1 MERKAFARA
10 WRFLG
15 YHPAAKWSAM
25 IAAVG
30 TGILYVAFLVVLGLF
45 ADLMVNRG
53 KIPAYRDLPRL
64 DRESFHRTW
73 SALAADQRK
82 ETLLAIGL
90 GRREADRLG
99 KIDDPGQAPH
109 KEQELLWRAHIYW
122 LLDRRVNASAA
133 ALVLLGYD
141 ALTANAQQEFRR
153 DWQRL
158 SRDDQRQRLSA
169 VGADESKVGALAKAD
184 VSKFSPPD
192 QALLWRAHLERLL
205 TDQAGSAAAS
215 AYRNDRVRGGIAA
228 VGPETAFDSELNDR
242 GVLSLVVRT
251 EHQLYGPGVGWLA
264 RWSPWMW
271 RYGSPSG
278 QNYYSYLSGLLTVAL
293 VLALL
298 RAAAMFTMNY
308 AAALATIEASNR
320 LRRAIYHHTFR
331 LGTLAFRA
339 LGPSEAVGI
348 FTRQLEAVHD
358 GLFTWLTVVCR
369 EPVKFGLLLLFAVA
383 VDWRLALPFLLAAL
397 LVWLVG
403 GQIAVYLRRQERVA
417 TRRAAEQL
425 ALLQESLMLMRLVKV
440 YLMELFNQSR
450 VERQLATYAGAQM
463 RRYRGQAIA
472 APLLIFLGTLAA
484 VVLLFVAGLIV
495 LSGSLGVAGAITL
508 ATALISLYWPLVD
521 WLEHRRFLRRGRESA
536 VALFKFLDRPG
547 EVGQVV
553 GAEFLPPLSKQLEF
567 DRVSLLE
574 PGTGRKLLDSVSL
587 TIQAGQRVAL
597 VGPDDMEK
605 HALVYLLP
613 RFLDPNAGE
622 IRIDKH
628 NLRWVTFDSLR
639 AQTAIVLQH
648 NLVFNDTVANNI
660 GCGDQSY
667 DLPKIIEAAKVA
679 HAHHFIQKLPQGYE
693 TPIGEMGHYL
703 GISEQFR
710 IALARAILRDAALM
724 IIEEPVAALDDDT
737 KALLDDTFA
746 RVLPGRT
753 VIFLPHRIS
762 TIRSCDQVFLLHK
775 GHVEAAGE
783 HRTLLSQ
790 NQLYRHLQYLEFN
803 EFAEQAPSPVT
814 SNK

>member
-1 MERKAFARA
+1 VERKAFARA

-15 YHPAAKWSAM
+15 YHPVAKWSAM
-25 IAAVG
+25 IAAVA

-45 ADLMVNRG
+45 ADLMVNHG
-53 KIPAYRDLPRL
+53 KVPAYRDLPRL
-64 DRESFHRTW
+64 DRESFQQTW
-73 SALAADQRK
+73 SGLSPEERVQRLRALGLADKAAARVA
-82 ETLLAIGL
+82 T
-90 GRREADRLG
+90 
-99 KIDDPGQAPH
+99 IDDPGQALR
-109 KEQELLWRAHIYW
+109 KEQELIWRTHVYRV
-122 LLDRRVNASAA
+122 LDNRVNASAA
-133 ALVLLGYD
+133 ALVLPVYHDLPADAQQDFLHDWQALPVGGRRERLG
-141 ALTANAQQEFRR
+141 AAGVGESQVATLTAPDAGK
-153 DWQRL
+153 L
-158 SRDDQRQRLSA
+158 P
-169 VGADESKVGALAKAD
+169 
-184 VSKFSPPD
+184 PPD
-192 QALLWRAHLERLL
+192 QALLWRAYLYHFLAE
-205 TDQAGSAAAS
+205 QIGQSAAT
-215 AYRNDRVRGGIAA
+215 AYRSDRVRAA
-228 VGPETAFDSELNDR
+228 AESGPEGAIDRELNDR

-251 EHQLYGPGVGWLA
+251 QHQLYTPGVGWLA

-271 RYGSPSG
+271 RYDRPAG
-278 QNYYSYLSGLLTVAL
+278 QNYYPYLSGLLIVAL

-298 RAAAMFTMNY
+298 RAVAMFVMNY
-308 AAALATIEASNR
+308 AAALATIEATNR

-369 EPVKFGLLLLFAVA
+369 EPVKFGLLLIFAVL

-403 GQIAVYLRRQERVA
+403 GQIAVYFRRQERVA
-417 TRRAAEQL
+417 TRHAAEQL
-425 ALLQESLMLMRLVKV
+425 ALLQESLMLMRLVKC

-450 VERQLATYAGAQM
+450 VERQLAGYAGAQL
-463 RRYRGQAIA
+463 RRYSGQAIYR
-472 APLLIFLGTLAA
+472 PLLIFLGTLAA
-484 VVLLFVAGLIV
+484 VVLLFIAGLIV
-495 LSGSLGVAGAITL
+495 LSGSLGVASAITL
-508 ATALISLYWPLVD
+508 AAALVSLYWPLVD

-536 VALFKFLDRPG
+536 VPLFQFLDRPG

-587 TIQAGQRVAL
+587 TIQAGQKVAL
-597 VGPDDMEK
+597 VGPDEMEK

-639 AQTAIVLQH
+639 TQIAIVLQH

-667 DLPKIIEAAKVA
+667 DLPRIIGAAKVA
-679 HAHHFIQKLPQGYE
+679 HAHQFIQKLPQGYE

-710 IALARAILRDAALM
+710 IALARAVLRDAALM
-724 IIEEPVAALDDDT
+724 IIEEPVATLDDDT

-803 EFAEQAPSPVT
+803 EFAEQAPAEV
-814 SNK
+814 KR